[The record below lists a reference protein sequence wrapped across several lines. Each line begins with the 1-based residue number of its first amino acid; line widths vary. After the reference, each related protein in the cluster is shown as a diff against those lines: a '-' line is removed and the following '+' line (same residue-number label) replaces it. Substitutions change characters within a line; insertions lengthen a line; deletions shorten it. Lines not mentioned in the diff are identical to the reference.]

1 MHRRRMSYRVSA
13 PAEADLIGIARYT
26 RRHWGHDRAAAYID
40 GLFESF
46 QRLSGTLEV
55 GHKRDD
61 LRSGLRVVLHMQ
73 HYHICY
79 RIDGDE
85 VQILR
90 VIHTRRD
97 LARQIA
103 VLRGTDRR

>member
-1 MHRRRMSYRVSA
+1 LV
-13 PAEADLIGIARYT
+13 GIARYT
-26 RRHWGHDRAAAYID
+26 RRQWGRDQVEIYIN

-46 QRLSGTLEV
+46 QWLADDPRV
-55 GHKRDD
+55 GQERSD
-61 LRSGLRVVLHMQ
+61 LRPGLRIALHLQ
-73 HYHICY
+73 QYYLCH

-90 VIHTRRD
+90 VVHTRRD

-103 VLRGTDRR
+103 ALQDSGGD